1 MEGSELYLET
11 AKEIFSWQSNKKTYR
26 HVCNDVFYP
35 FVVSSNLARPTLLEM
50 DNKRVNCWDDG
61 NQWV

>member
-11 AKEIFSWQSNKKTYR
+11 AKKYSLGSPIRKHR